1 MFLIGVECQVN
12 NITLF
17 YHSTSYECLTYA
29 LNYVDQLNI
38 PPISVLPRFLI
49 DISVIEPYG
58 YKHKSYFSLGVLV

>member
-17 YHSTSYECLTYA
+17 YHNTSYQCLTYA
-29 LNYVDQLNI
+29 LNYVDQFYI